1 MRLSITSTT
10 GSLLELTVTQG
21 ESVEELRTH
30 ISKKL
35 RLQTDRIV
43 LLHKDRQLTTGK
55 LQDLGVTD
63 GSKLIL
69 VPVIESGLVCSTTR
83 PERNLM
89 DVLECLSDTQ
99 ISEFLSG
106 RCPLTVKLAVGSHMM
121 YVQLQLSAKNVSEL
135 QKNQDLRAQSNARA
149 QTAPPTTGINH
160 PKINIPGAA
169 TLPAS
174 QTNGHSNSSDS
185 SFATK
190 CRHGSSAGTIFHAE
204 TCRHS
209 SPHQPSPRHSTHP
222 TFPVTANLPS
232 ASPYTHPS
240 CPLLAATP
248 VCTPRTMS
256 GQQSPTP
263 ASSVEEVQAFFPA
276 EVCKQPG
283 AVIDSFMSHS
293 PGVFSGTFSGTL
305 TPECHTGTAVR
316 HSRRGVNII
325 LQILGDL
332 LRAAYN
338 QGGLLAHPHCL
349 ASSTTGSL
357 LTTVDQTQGK
367 GKTPQSQ
374 LAEQNNETSGEGS
387 AIPSSCKQEN
397 HNLHHKLERLQLLM
411 HQRRLHKQTRRS
423 SRVSQISHP
432 YHQHHNRS

>member
-1 MRLSITSTT
+1 M
-10 GSLLELTVTQG
+10 
-21 ESVEELRTH
+21 
-30 ISKKL
+30 
-35 RLQTDRIV
+35 
-43 LLHKDRQLTTGK
+43 
-55 LQDLGVTD
+55 
-63 GSKLIL
+63 
-69 VPVIESGLVCSTTR
+69 
-83 PERNLM
+83 
-89 DVLECLSDTQ
+89 Q

-106 RCPLTVKLAVGSHMM
+106 RCPLTVKLAVGSHIM

-135 QKNQDLRAQSNARA
+135 QKNQDLRAQSNAQA

-174 QTNGHSNSSDS
+174 QTNGHSISSDS

-240 CPLLAATP
+240 CPLPAATP

-263 ASSVEEVQAFFPA
+263 ASSVEEVCIFVVTSACLHVRAAERTKVSCCGATGVLKFFHRCSMDVVWMTPCHNQWVVLFLVAQVQAFFPA

-293 PGVFSGTFSGTL
+293 PGVFSGTFSG
-305 TPECHTGTAVR
+305 R
-316 HSRRGVNII
+316 F
-325 LQILGDL
+325 
-332 LRAAYN
+332 
-338 QGGLLAHPHCL
+338 
-349 ASSTTGSL
+349 
-357 LTTVDQTQGK
+357 
-367 GKTPQSQ
+367 
-374 LAEQNNETSGEGS
+374 TSGEDFFN
-387 AIPSSCKQEN
+387 KN
-397 HNLHHKLERLQLLM
+397 N
-411 HQRRLHKQTRRS
+411 
-423 SRVSQISHP
+423 
-432 YHQHHNRS
+432 Y

>member
-1 MRLSITSTT
+1 MRLCITSTT

-21 ESVEELRTH
+21 ESVEGLRTH

-43 LLHKDRQLTTGK
+43 LLHKDRQLTAGK

-106 RCPLTVKLAVGSHMM
+106 RCPLTVKLAVGAHTM

-135 QKNQDLRAQSNARA
+135 QKNQDLRAQSNAQA

-174 QTNGHSNSSDS
+174 QTIAHSNSSDS

-240 CPLLAATP
+240 CPLPAATP

-263 ASSVEEVQAFFPA
+263 ASSVEEV
-276 EVCKQPG
+276 
-283 AVIDSFMSHS
+283 
-293 PGVFSGTFSGTL
+293 
-305 TPECHTGTAVR
+305 
-316 HSRRGVNII
+316 
-325 LQILGDL
+325 
-332 LRAAYN
+332 
-338 QGGLLAHPHCL
+338 
-349 ASSTTGSL
+349 
-357 LTTVDQTQGK
+357 
-367 GKTPQSQ
+367 
-374 LAEQNNETSGEGS
+374 
-387 AIPSSCKQEN
+387 
-397 HNLHHKLERLQLLM
+397 
-411 HQRRLHKQTRRS
+411 
-423 SRVSQISHP
+423 
-432 YHQHHNRS
+432 

>member
-190 CRHGSSAGTIFHAE
+190 CRHGSSA
-204 TCRHS
+204 
-209 SPHQPSPRHSTHP
+209 
-222 TFPVTANLPS
+222 